1 MIFDFYF
8 MHQYNL
14 NMNIEIS
21 VIVPIHGVEKYLE
34 KCLESLL
41 KQTFNKPY
49 EVICVIDNCDDKSEE
64 IVDRFI
70 KINPNVFNKKIVIN
84 KNVSDTRN
92 DGLLIA
98 RGKYIAFVDGDDSV
112 KEEYLSKLYDAISTK
127 DLDIAC
133 CNFLCLNEKNN
144 KVYKEFT
151 SLFAY
156 KNDKS
161 IKKVKKSF
169 AFDIRVRSFVWNKI
183 YKKQFLIENNISF
196 QKLIM
201 PFEDFIFNFLCF
213 FKTKKDVGFTK
224 CREYL
229 YLQRDGSYTKN
240 ENQLMILD
248 ALINSISF
256 IKGYELLKGEKF
268 PYLFFYYSKLFLL
281 KYTLLVNK
289 KTIEDYSKAR
299 KQYISKFKS
308 IKNAKSINDIEV
320 EVVNYLKTHL

>member
-1 MIFDFYF
+1 

-14 NMNIEIS
+14 SMNIEIS

-34 KCLESLL
+34 KCLESLS

-49 EVICVIDNCDDKSEE
+49 EVICVIDNCDDESEK

-70 KINPNVFNKKIVIN
+70 EINSNVFNKKIVIN

-92 DGLLIA
+92 DGLSIA

-112 KEEYLSKLYDAISTK
+112 KEEYLSKLYDAISAK
-127 DLDIAC
+127 DLEIAC

-229 YLQRDGSYTKN
+229 YLQREGSYTKN
-240 ENQLMILD
+240 ENQLKILD

-256 IKGYELLKGEKF
+256 IKGYELLKEEKF

-281 KYTLLVNK
+281 KYTLFVNK
-289 KTIEDYSKAR
+289 EMIEDYNKAR
-299 KQYISKFKS
+299 KQYISKFKF
-308 IKNAKSINDIEV
+308 IKNAKSIDDIEV
-320 EVVNYLKTHL
+320 EVVNYLKSHL